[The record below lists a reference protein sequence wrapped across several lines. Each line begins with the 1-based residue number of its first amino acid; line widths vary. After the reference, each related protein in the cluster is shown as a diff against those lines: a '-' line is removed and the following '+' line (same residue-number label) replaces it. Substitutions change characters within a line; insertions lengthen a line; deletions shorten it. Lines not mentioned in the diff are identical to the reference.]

1 MIRGVDAGRL
11 HHVAIAVPSLHEA
24 SAFYRDML
32 GYTLGPEHLMAEQR
46 IKAVFATREDSRI
59 ELIEPTDTESGVAR
73 FVAERGRQTM
83 HHLCFEVRDLGR
95 TLDRLAAEGV
105 DLIDHAPRKGIDGL
119 VAFIHPRATGG
130 VLIELIELAR

>member
-1 MIRGVDAGRL
+1 MTRGVDAGRL
-11 HHVAIAVPSLHEA
+11 HHVAIAVPSLRDA
-24 SAFYRDML
+24 SAFYRDVL

-46 IKAVFATREDSRI
+46 IKAVFATRDDSRI

-73 FVAERGRQTM
+73 FVSERGRQTM

-105 DLIDHAPRKGIDGL
+105 DLIDHAPRTGIDGL

-130 VLIELIELAR
+130 VLIELLELAR

>member
-1 MIRGVDAGRL
+1 MTRGVDAGRL
-11 HHVAIAVPSLHEA
+11 HHVAIAVPSLRDA
-24 SAFYRDML
+24 SAFYRDVL
-32 GYTLGPEHLMAEQR
+32 GYTLGPEHVMAEQR

-73 FVAERGRQTM
+73 FVEERGRQTM
-83 HHLCFEVRDLGR
+83 HHLCFEVSDLGR

-105 DLIDHAPRKGIDGL
+105 DLIDHAPRTGIDGL

-130 VLIELIELAR
+130 VLIELLELAR